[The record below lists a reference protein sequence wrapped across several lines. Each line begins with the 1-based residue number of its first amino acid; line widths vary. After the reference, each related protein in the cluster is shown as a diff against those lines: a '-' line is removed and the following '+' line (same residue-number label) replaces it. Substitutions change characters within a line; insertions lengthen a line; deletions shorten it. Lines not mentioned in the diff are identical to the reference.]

1 MKCNFV
7 NIHNYI
13 SGMQPK
19 NHLYYQRMRLICIPV
34 IEEEVTKTSVREK
47 GEKAENFQQI
57 IFLPIE

>member
-1 MKCNFV
+1 
-7 NIHNYI
+7 
-13 SGMQPK
+13 MQPK